1 MRETTI
7 SSSDGSAAARRTT
20 PSARPGHP
28 GWVLAVVALAQF
40 MVVLDVSVV
49 NVALP
54 SIRADLG
61 FSSNGLAWVV
71 NAYALAFGGFLLLG
85 GRAADL
91 LGRRRIFLAGLA
103 LFTGASLLGGLA
115 QTETQLVVARALQ
128 GLGGAVLS
136 PATLTVLNTTFTAPA
151 ARARALGVWSAVA
164 GAGGAAGALAGG
176 VLTDLLSW
184 RWILFVNVPI
194 GVLALV
200 AARLLLVE
208 SRNPDAGRLDI
219 PGAVLVTLGL
229 TGLVYGIVG
238 TDTYGWASTRTVG
251 TLVASVLVL
260 VLFVVHQSRWS
271 PAPLMPLGLLRLR
284 QVAAANAVMMLLG
297 AAIFATW
304 YFESL
309 FMQGVLG
316 YSPLLTGV
324 AFLPQT
330 AGIIVGA
337 QLSSRLLPRVGAR
350 ALLLAGPALTAAGLA
365 GLTRIEVGMAY
376 WPGFAVPSVFVT
388 FGMGL
393 SFTPVAFAATA
404 GVGHELAGL
413 ASGLVNT
420 TRQVGGAVGLAAL
433 STLTATLAGQAGGSA
448 QVTMTSLTHGY
459 AVAFAVAAGIALAA
473 ALTALA
479 LPGRRHPAAAHA
491 PTGAAPGGPDKPAT
505 RDETAEMQT
514 ELDPA

>member
-1 MRETTI
+1 M
-7 SSSDGSAAARRTT
+7 
-20 PSARPGHP
+20 
-28 GWVLAVVALAQF
+28 LAVVALAQF

-61 FSSNGLAWVV
+61 FSSSGLAWVV

-91 LGRRRIFLAGLA
+91 LGQRRVFLAGLV
-103 LFTGASLLGGLA
+103 LFTGASLIGGLA
-115 QTETQLVVARALQ
+115 DTQTQLLAARAVQ

-208 SRNPDAGRLDI
+208 RRNPDAGRLDI
-219 PGAVLVTLGL
+219 LGAVLVTVGL

-238 TDTYGWASTRTVG
+238 TDTYGWASVRTLG
-251 TLVASVLVL
+251 TLALAALVL
-260 VLFVVHQSRWS
+260 LAFVVYQSRWA
-271 PAPLMPLGLLRLR
+271 PAPLMPLGLFRLR
-284 QVAAANAVMMLLG
+284 QVAAANAVMLLLG
-297 AAIFATW
+297 GAIFATW

-309 FMQGVLG
+309 FLQGVLG
-316 YSPLLTGV
+316 YSPLTTGL

-337 QLSSRLLPRVGAR
+337 QLSSRLLPRVGSR
-350 ALLLAGPALTAAGLA
+350 ALVLVGPVITAVGLT
-365 GLTRIEVGMAY
+365 GLTRIEVGMTY
-376 WPGFAVPSVFVT
+376 WPGIAVPSVLVT
-388 FGMGL
+388 IGMGL
-393 SFTPVAFAATA
+393 SFTPVAFAATS
-404 GVGHELAGL
+404 GVGRELAGL

-433 STLTATLAGQAGGSA
+433 SALTATLASA
-448 QVTMTSLTHGY
+448 RSGASAHATMVNLTHSY
-459 AVAFAVAAGIALAA
+459 AVVFAVAAGISLAA
-473 ALTALA
+473 ALMALT
-479 LPGRRHPAAAHA
+479 LPGRAHPAAAHRPGGA
-491 PTGAAPGGPDKPAT
+491 PAGAAAAEQVPASP
-505 RDETAEMQT
+505 
-514 ELDPA
+514 ELDLA